1 MKLLQARFAEN
12 YKYET
17 VYTRDAK
24 INTQTITHTHSHM
37 LSGTC
42 VIVWLRGGGSNWSVG

>member
-1 MKLLQARFAEN
+1 MKLLQARLAEN

-24 INTQTITHTHSHM
+24 INTQTITHTHIHICCQGLVS
-37 LSGTC
+37 LSG
-42 VIVWLRGGGSNWSVG
+42 